1 MMKYGFLSFLFLSL
15 FIWSCADDPKTTEGD
30 SDTQEVSQESFPVEV
45 ESDEEGTPLPCSVI
59 ADELLASQ
67 LEGFANSDRIPEKLE
82 DADSQSCSMS
92 LLKENGQK
100 IGEIRLIVK
109 AMEARPDREAIA
121 KRAKNTNY
129 IDDLPMPAMV
139 RQLSTLTTLVFDHGL
154 YTYNLN
160 INLRKGSNADQYQLA
175 RSIAIH
181 IADNVDVEE

>member
-1 MMKYGFLSFLFLSL
+1 MIKYGFLSFLFLSL
-15 FIWSCADDPKTTEGD
+15 FIWGCADESAT
-30 SDTQEVSQESFPVEV
+30 SDGEQETSQESFTVDV

-67 LEGFANSDRIPEKLE
+67 LDEFANSDRVPQKLKQ
-82 DADSQSCSMS
+82 ADSQSCSIG

-109 AMEARPDREAIA
+109 AMEARPDREAVA
-121 KRAKNTNY
+121 KRAKNTEY
-129 IDDLPMPAMV
+129 VDDLPMPAMV
-139 RQLSTLTTLVFDHGL
+139 RQLRNLTTLIFDHGL

-160 INLRKGSNADQYQLA
+160 INLIKGNNEEQYQLA

-181 IADNVDVEE
+181 IADNVEE